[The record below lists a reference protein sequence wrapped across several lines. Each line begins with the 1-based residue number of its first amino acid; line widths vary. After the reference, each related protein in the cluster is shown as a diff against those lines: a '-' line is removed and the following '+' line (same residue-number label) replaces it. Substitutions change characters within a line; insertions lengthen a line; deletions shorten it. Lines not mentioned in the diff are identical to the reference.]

1 MHLPP
6 SLMILQNP
14 ADDEAQVSTDLT
26 KLIFVLMKI
35 LDHIYLFS
43 WFVFWKILLYF
54 PHYVL

>member
-6 SLMILQNP
+6 GLMILQNP

-26 KLIFVLMKI
+26 MLIFILLKI

-43 WFVFWKILLYF
+43 
-54 PHYVL
+54 